1 MTREQ
6 ILLLNRAV
14 RALRGTSRQGYSY
27 IDGVARF
34 DIANLLVQLEREIK
48 ALQKQL
54 EEKVELY
61 DECVADASKL
71 QKERDAAVKELYGK
85 CPYCINYTP
94 NGFIKCFNLATC
106 KHIGNGGADDNWQ
119 WRGVQEVE

>member
-1 MTREQ
+1 MKKPEEIEKGLECCAEYGNCSEGCPYNQ
-6 ILLLNRAV
+6 IKDCGHDLYSD
-14 RALRGTSRQGYSY
+14 ALAY
-27 IDGVARF
+27 IQ
-34 DIANLLVQLEREIK
+34 QLER
-48 ALQKQL
+48 
-54 EEKVELY
+54 
-61 DECVADASKL
+61 
-71 QKERDAAVKELYGK
+71 ERDAAVKELYGK